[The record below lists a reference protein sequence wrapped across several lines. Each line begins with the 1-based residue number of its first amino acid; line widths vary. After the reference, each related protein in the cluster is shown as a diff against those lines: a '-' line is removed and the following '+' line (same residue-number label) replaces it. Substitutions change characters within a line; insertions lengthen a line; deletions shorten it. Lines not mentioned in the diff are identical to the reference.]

1 MNVKSMDRI
10 REKWVRSTQA
20 NQAEYRAGVES
31 PRKDWAAQTIA
42 AEENYKAGINAAIS
56 AGRFGKGVRKAG
68 TEKWKSKTLAKGPD
82 RWAQGVALGAPDY
95 ETGFAPYRTVLETL
109 TLPARGPKGDP
120 RNIARVAKIAE
131 ALHAKKVA
139 GGA

>member
-31 PRKDWAAQTIA
+31 PKKDWAAATAA
-42 AEENYKAGINAAIS
+42 AEDNYKAGVQAAIS

-68 TEKWKSKTLAKGPD
+68 TAKWQEKTLAKGPD
-82 RWAQGVALGAPDY
+82 RWAQGVSLGAPDFEAGY
-95 ETGFAPYRTVLETL
+95 APYRTVLETL
-109 TLPARGPKGDP
+109 TLPPRGPKGDP
-120 RNIARVAKIAE
+120 RNILRVAKVAE
-131 ALHAKKVA
+131 ALHAKKLS